1 MTLQVDEAEQGVGSL
16 DVDNVGGSGDLEEVL
31 DGLLDASLDH
41 LRLRSFDSFL
51 DNGGMGTGIV
61 VGLNQI
67 SSNLERK
74 IGLLK
79 ILVADHG
86 ADFALD
92 GATLG
97 RELTWVSA
105 SESLKALESIQ
116 VKLSLLLLQ
125 QVKEGSEELLRG
137 GDRDHRG

>member
-61 VGLNQI
+61 VGL
-67 SSNLERK
+67 
-74 IGLLK
+74 
-79 ILVADHG
+79 D
-86 ADFALD
+86 
-92 GATLG
+92 
-97 RELTWVSA
+97 
-105 SESLKALESIQ
+105 
-116 VKLSLLLLQ
+116 
-125 QVKEGSEELLRG
+125 
-137 GDRDHRG
+137 